1 MRDLTVRT
9 GMTPRALSADTAVRV
24 PRLLAAALAVLALAG
39 CSRGV
44 TSTPGDA
51 PNLETWVAEVKARPA
66 PPLDPL
72 PVMQQFE
79 TFEYAA
85 QGLRDPFSNAFTD
98 RSNGSGPRPDSDRR
112 KQTLEQ
118 FPLDSLDMVGTLGD
132 GGSMVALV
140 MAPDKVTYRVRP
152 GAYMGQSDGRV
163 TDVLE
168 DRIELV
174 ELVPDGAGGWLE
186 RPATVALED
195 Q

>member
-1 MRDLTVRT
+1 MASKQT
-9 GMTPRALSADTAVRV
+9 SRV
-24 PRLLAAALAVLALAG
+24 LLAIALLALAACG
-39 CSRGV
+39 RSV
-44 TSTPGDA
+44 TSGPEPA
-51 PNLETWVAEVKARPA
+51 NNLEKWVAEVKARPA

-85 QGLRDPFSNAFTD
+85 QALRDPFSEAFSD
-98 RSNGSGPRPDSDRR
+98 ISGGSGPRPDPDRP

-118 FPLDSLDMVGTLGD
+118 FPLDSLNMVGTLG
-132 GGSMVALV
+132 GGANLVALV

-152 GAYMGQSDGRV
+152 GVYMGQNDGRV
-163 TDVLE
+163 TAVHE
-168 DRIELV
+168 DRIDLV

-186 RPATVALED
+186 RPASVALED

>member
-1 MRDLTVRT
+1 MHKH
-9 GMTPRALSADTAVRV
+9 PFNAV
-24 PRLLAAALAVLALAG
+24 PRLVKILLPLLLVATLGACG
-39 CSRGV
+39 RSV

-51 PNLETWVAEVKARPA
+51 PNLEKWTAEVRNRPA

-85 QGLRDPFSNAFTD
+85 QGLRDPFSNAFSD
-98 RSNGSGPRPDSDRR
+98 QGGGSGPRPDPNRR

-118 FPLDSLDMVGTLGD
+118 FPLDSLDMVGSLG
-132 GGSMVALV
+132 GNSSLTALV
-140 MAPDKVTYRVRP
+140 MAPDKVTYRVNP
-152 GAYMGQSDGRV
+152 GVYMGQNDGRV
-163 TDVLE
+163 TSISE

-186 RPATVALED
+186 RPASVALED
-195 Q
+195 N

>member
-1 MRDLTVRT
+1 MNL
-9 GMTPRALSADTAVRV
+9 RV
-24 PRLLAAALAVLALAG
+24 IPVSTLRLLAAGGLVLLLSACG
-39 CSRGV
+39 RSI

-51 PNLETWVAEVKARPA
+51 PNLEKWTADVRARPA

-79 TFEYAA
+79 TFEYTA
-85 QGLRDPFSNAFTD
+85 QTMRDPFSDAWSNAD
-98 RSNGSGPRPDSDRR
+98 SGGLRPDPNRR
-112 KQTLEQ
+112 KETLEQ
-118 FPLDSLDMVGTLGD
+118 YPLDSLDMVGTI
-132 GGSMVALV
+132 GGGGNLIALV

-152 GAYMGQSDGRV
+152 GAYLGQSDGRITGV
-163 TDVLE
+163 HE

-186 RPATVALED
+186 RPASIALED

>member
-1 MRDLTVRT
+1 MS
-9 GMTPRALSADTAVRV
+9 M
-24 PRLLAAALAVLALAG
+24 PRLQDATLRTVALLAGIMLLAG
-39 CSRGV
+39 CGRDV

-51 PNLETWVAEVKARPA
+51 PNLEKWTAEVRARPA

-98 RSNGSGPRPDSDRR
+98 ENGGSGPRPDPERR

-118 FPLDSLDMVGTLGD
+118 FPLDSLDMVGTLGT
-132 GGSMVALV
+132 GNAIVALV

-152 GAYMGQSDGRV
+152 GVYLGQNDGRV
-163 TDVLE
+163 TAVFE
-168 DRIELV
+168 DRIDIV

-186 RPATVALED
+186 RPASIALED

>member
-1 MRDLTVRT
+1 MMRGHKLGMNTHARTV
-9 GMTPRALSADTAVRV
+9 LV
-24 PRLLAAALAVLALAG
+24 VLALVSGLAG

-51 PNLETWVAEVKARPA
+51 PNLETFVAEAKARPA
-66 PPLDPL
+66 PPLDLL

-85 QGLRDPFSNAFTD
+85 QTLRDPFSPAFTD
-98 RSNGSGPRPDSDRR
+98 QGNGSGTRPDSARR

-118 FPLDSLDMVGTLGD
+118 FPLDSLDMVGTLGR
-132 GGSMVALV
+132 GGNLVGLV
-140 MAPDKVTYRVRP
+140 MAPDKVTYRIRP
-152 GAYMGQSDGRV
+152 GAYMGQADGRV
-163 TDVLE
+163 TAVYE

-186 RPATVALED
+186 RPATLALED

>member
-1 MRDLTVRT
+1 MRIHHQPRGLT
-9 GMTPRALSADTAVRV
+9 
-24 PRLLAAALAVLALAG
+24 RLLAIAIAGVALTA
-39 CSRGV
+39 CSGGN
-44 TSTPGDA
+44 SD
-51 PNLETWVAEVKARPA
+51 LEKWVAEVRARPA

-85 QGLRDPFSNAFTD
+85 QNLRDPFSDVFVGGD
-98 RSNGSGPRPDSDRR
+98 GSGLRPDPGRR

-118 FPLDSLDMVGTLGD
+118 FPLDSFDMVGTLGR
-132 GGSMVALV
+132 GAGQVALV

-152 GAYMGQSDGRV
+152 GVYLGQSDGRV
-163 TDVLE
+163 TAVYE

-186 RPATVALED
+186 RPATIALED
-195 Q
+195 N

>member
-1 MRDLTVRT
+1 MSKFLMRAPT
-9 GMTPRALSADTAVRV
+9 
-24 PRLLAAALAVLALAG
+24 LALALMAIAG
-39 CSRGV
+39 CTRGV
-44 TSTPGDA
+44 TSTPGEA
-51 PNLETWVAEVKARPA
+51 PNLEKWVADVKARPA

-85 QGLRDPFSNAFTD
+85 QNLRDPFSNAFSD
-98 RSNGSGPRPDSDRR
+98 QSGGSGPRPDPNRPR
-112 KQTLEQ
+112 QALEQ
-118 FPLDSLDMVGTLGD
+118 FPLDSLDMVGTIGR
-132 GGSMVALV
+132 GPGIVGLV

-152 GAYMGQSDGRV
+152 GAYMGQNDGRITAV
-163 TDVLE
+163 YE

-186 RPATVALED
+186 RPATLALED